1 MANIKAKIRQ
11 TNTLK
16 GKANKN
22 NEIVAQTV
30 KLSQG
35 SIALGD
41 LTDVD
46 TSGQGDGVM
55 MIFNG
60 TTGKYEVKNQI
71 ENSNLTIA
79 GGLY

>member
-46 TSGQGDGVM
+46 TAGQGDGVM

-71 ENSNLTIA
+71 ENSNLVIA

>member
-1 MANIKAKIRQ
+1 MANVRTKIRQ

-30 KLSQG
+30 KISQG
-35 SIALGD
+35 TIALGD

-46 TSGQGDGVM
+46 TSGQSDGVM

-71 ENSNLTIA
+71 ENPNLVIA

>member
-1 MANIKAKIRQ
+1 MANVKAKIRQ

-16 GKANKN
+16 GSTSKN

-35 SIALGD
+35 SNALGD
-41 LTDVD
+41 LADVD
-46 TSGQGDGVM
+46 TSGQSDGVM
-55 MIFNG
+55 MIYNG

-71 ENSNLTIA
+71 ENSNLVIA

>member
-1 MANIKAKIRQ
+1 MANVKAKIRQ

-30 KLSQG
+30 KISQG

-46 TSGQGDGVM
+46 TSGQSDGVM

-71 ENSNLTIA
+71 ENPNLVIA